1 MGWTVLCLLSSAAQ
15 AEPASLTNPSQA
27 PRISIIIDDMGDQ
40 KEAGMRALRL
50 PGAVTYAFL
59 PHAPYSHALAETAHK
74 LGKEVMLHLPMQAM
88 DSNRLL
94 GPGALTLNMSHSQF
108 RKTLRED
115 LDAIPHVAGINNHMG
130 SLLTRHPGHMQWL
143 MEEIEQRAGLY
154 FIDSRT
160 THHTVAAQ
168 LAREHRIP
176 ARQRDVFLDDDPNPT
191 AILYQ
196 LERLI
201 DKAGRQGSAIGI
213 GHPYDSTLS
222 MLNVMIPQLAQAG
235 IALVPVSELIHDSR
249 VTHAAQQPGMT
260 SPGPL
265 VYNTAVMEAAS
276 AAPQPPAQR

>member
-1 MGWTVLCLLSSAAQ
+1 
-15 AEPASLTNPSQA
+15 
-27 PRISIIIDDMGDQ
+27 
-40 KEAGMRALRL
+40 MRALQL

-59 PHAPYSHALAETAHK
+59 PHTPHSHALAETAYQ

-94 GPGALTLNMSHSQF
+94 GPGALTLDMSRSRF

-154 FIDSRT
+154 FIYSRT
-160 THHTVAAQ
+160 TRHTVAAQ

-196 LERLI
+196 FKRLI

-213 GHPYDSTLS
+213 GHPYDSTLTVLS
-222 MLNVMIPQLAQAG
+222 VMIPQLAQAG
-235 IALVPVSELIHDSR
+235 IALVPVSELTHDSR

-260 SPGPL
+260 SPGTL
-265 VYNTAVMEAAS
+265 VYNTAAMEAAS

>member
-1 MGWTVLCLLSSAAQ
+1 
-15 AEPASLTNPSQA
+15 
-27 PRISIIIDDMGDQ
+27 
-40 KEAGMRALRL
+40 MRALQL

-59 PHAPYSHALAETAHK
+59 PHTPHSHSLAETAHK

-94 GPGALTLNMSHSQF
+94 GPGALTLDMSRSRF
-108 RKTLRED
+108 RKTLREN

-160 THHTVAAQ
+160 TPHTVAAQ

-196 LERLI
+196 LKRLI

-213 GHPYDSTLS
+213 GHPYGSTLT
-222 MLNVMIPQLAQAG
+222 MLNVMIPRLAQAG
-235 IALVPVSELIHDSR
+235 IALVPVSELTHDSR
-249 VTHAAQQPGMT
+249 LTHAAQQTGMT
-260 SPGPL
+260 PPGPL
-265 VYNTAVMEAAS
+265 VYNTATMEAAS
-276 AAPQPPAQR
+276 AAPQPPAQH